1 MGYLTKDAI
10 LPHIGQV
17 FRLGDGHSCVIWA
30 RQRSWM
36 FGKEKKNNVQYQLV
50 SFNTDGELDSAKG
63 ILYK

>member
-1 MGYLTKDAI
+1 
-10 LPHIGQV
+10 
-17 FRLGDGHSCVIWA
+17 
-30 RQRSWM
+30 M